1 MPFPALVTP
10 QDLPPGSLL
19 LDARPGPAAFHQQH
33 LPGALH
39 ADLDRCLSLASAPGA
54 DPARGGRHPL
64 PAPAQWA
71 AQLGAWG
78 VTPATF
84 VVAYDDANGGNGAAR
99 LWWML
104 RAFGH
109 ERVALLDGGIQAAAG
124 LPALDRPV
132 AVLPAPPYP
141 GDRWIRP
148 MVTLEEVDRLRR
160 DPDWKV
166 LDARSRP
173 RYLGETEPIDP
184 VAGHIPGALNLPF
197 AENLDPQGRFK
208 DAEALRR
215 MYEAFLAGTPADH
228 LVVHCGSGV
237 TACHTLFALERAGL
251 NGAALYVGSWSE
263 WCRNPKPRA

>member
-1 MPFPALVTP
+1 MATPPLVRVGTL
-10 QDLPPGSLL
+10 LPPFVL
-19 LDARPGPAAFHQQH
+19 LDARAGSGTFAASH
-33 LPGALH
+33 LPGAIH
-39 ADLDRCLSLASAPGA
+39 ADLDRCLCAEPVPGA

-64 PAPAQWA
+64 PSPEAFARR
-71 AQLGAWG
+71 LGDWG
-78 VTPATF
+78 ITPATR
-84 VVAYDDANGGNGAAR
+84 VVAWDGASGAAGAAR

-104 RAFGH
+104 RALGH
-109 ERVALLDGGIQAAAG
+109 GAVSVLEGDLASLLDQG
-124 LPALDRPV
+124 LPAGEAPP
-132 AVLPAPPYP
+132 PAPPYP
-141 GDRWIRP
+141 EDRWLLPLADLAR
-148 MVTLEEVDRLRR
+148 VDRLRR

-197 AENLDPQGRFK
+197 AENLDPQGRFN
-208 DAEALRR
+208 DAETLRR

-251 NGAALYVGSWSE
+251 SGAALFVGSWSE